1 MVFHTPL
8 RCVISSEV
16 QDFRKLRVW
25 QHAIDLKVA
34 VYRATRE
41 YPNSELFGLISQ
53 TRRSSNSIGANI
65 AEGTGR
71 DRPADFARFLR
82 YAVGSANEVEHH
94 LLLARRLEY
103 LTVADHQ
110 ELKHRLRTVR
120 RMLSGLL
127 ESLRADIRETGNGKR
142 GAK

>member
-1 MVFHTPL
+1 
-8 RCVISSEV
+8 V

-25 QHAIDLKVA
+25 QHAIDLTVA
-34 VYRATRE
+34 VYGATRNF
-41 YPNSELFGLISQ
+41 PKSERFGLTSQ
-53 TRRSSNSIGANI
+53 TRRSVNSIGANI

-71 DRPADFARFLR
+71 DSPADFARFLR
-82 YAVGSANEVEHH
+82 YAVASSNEAEHH

-110 ELKHRLRTVR
+110 ELKQRLRTVR

-127 ESLRADIRETGNGKR
+127 DSL
-142 GAK
+142 